1 SRCGPAAR
9 TATEGLSRQALRAL
23 PCDGAPRDA
32 IMARP
37 LVLDRGPG
45 MRVLVVEDSDR
56 LQRALVAGLKQRG
69 FAVDA
74 AGDGQVGLERALAG
88 TYDAIVLDLWL
99 PKRDGIDVL

>member
-1 SRCGPAAR
+1 
-9 TATEGLSRQALRAL
+9 
-23 PCDGAPRDA
+23 
-32 IMARP
+32 
-37 LVLDRGPG
+37 

-99 PKRDGIDVL
+99 PKRDAFVRVDAIPVLGTGKLDLRGVRRVALERLAPSS